1 MKRQL
6 KKLGLTLL
14 SDMLKCLGNWAVKN
28 NEVIRDLAKELD
40 EESGK

>member
-6 KKLGLTLL
+6 KKLGCTLL
-14 SDMLKCLGNWAVKN
+14 SDVLQCLRNWVVKN
-28 NEVIRDLAKELD
+28 NEVIRELVKELD